1 MLKYE
6 ALVDYMERKIVV
18 INEEKCT
25 GCGLC
30 ARACHEGAIKMI
42 EGKAHL
48 ISESYCDGLGDC
60 LPHCPSDAITIETKN
75 VASYDHEAVFN
86 NMEERIMPE
95 GELINWPIQLKLA
108 PVRSPLYNNG
118 HLLIA
123 ASCTAFSYK
132 NFYKDLCIKEH
143 YLSVALSLIIM
154 IIQESL
160 RIFLKIII
168 LSQLL
173 LLEWMFLV
181 VED

>member
-75 VASYDHEAVFN
+75 VASYDHEAVF
-86 NMEERIMPE
+86 
-95 GELINWPIQLKLA
+95 
-108 PVRSPLYNNG
+108 
-118 HLLIA
+118 
-123 ASCTAFSYK
+123 
-132 NFYKDLCIKEH
+132 
-143 YLSVALSLIIM
+143 
-154 IIQESL
+154 
-160 RIFLKIII
+160 
-168 LSQLL
+168 
-173 LLEWMFLV
+173 
-181 VED
+181 